1 MADDVKLYDLDFYA
15 WSVQQAGRIRAAAGT
30 HPNLLIDWN
39 EVAEEIEDLGK
50 SLERELYSRLT
61 TIIEHL
67 LKLQFSPA
75 LDPREGWQYTV
86 LRERGQIESLLKQ
99 SPSLRPK
106 LPTLLPDARRE
117 ATRVVTRVLKE
128 RGEIDRDG
136 ARIMA
141 EQMLGEDQVLGDWL
155 PGRLAM
161 PSETLS

>member
-67 LKLQFSPA
+67 LKL
-75 LDPREGWQYTV
+75 
-86 LRERGQIESLLKQ
+86 
-99 SPSLRPK
+99 
-106 LPTLLPDARRE
+106 
-117 ATRVVTRVLKE
+117 
-128 RGEIDRDG
+128 
-136 ARIMA
+136 
-141 EQMLGEDQVLGDWL
+141 
-155 PGRLAM
+155 
-161 PSETLS
+161 